1 MNTELEGRVA
11 IVTGAA
17 GGIGREF
24 VRGLLGAGAKVAAL
38 DVDEGGLARL
48 AAAHENAIGAGRLT
62 TGRTDISRYEECEA
76 AVAKTRES
84 LGGLHILVNNGAMGM
99 GVIRKDHMTNLI
111 EIHEIA
117 PEVWDQFVAVNLSGA
132 WYMTRAS
139 IEGLLDQGWGRIVNV
154 TTSFFTMLRGKFHPY
169 SPPKAGLE
177 AMSAGHA
184 TEFEGRG
191 VTVNVVVPGGPA
203 DTPMVPAES
212 GLDRAA
218 MVQPAA
224 MVPPLLWL
232 CSEAGGR
239 LERASLH
246 RRELGRL
253 ARARGGGGRLPRP
266 DRMAGPRPE
275 PGLAGGQAAR
285 VSPPPSRG
293 TASRTIQ
300 G

>member
-24 VRGLLGAGAKVAAL
+24 VRGLLGVGAKVAAL

-117 PEVWDQFVAVNLSGA
+117 PEVWDQFVTVNLSGA

-232 CSEAGGR
+232 CSEAGGAWNGHR
-239 LERASLH
+239 YIAGNWDASLDPAAAAEGC
-246 RRELGRL
+246 RAPIGWPDL
-253 ARARGGGGRLPRP
+253 ARNPWSG
-266 DRMAGPRPE
+266 
-275 PGLAGGQAAR
+275 
-285 VSPPPSRG
+285 RG
-293 TASRTIQ
+293 TSRTE
-300 G
+300 

>member
-1 MNTELEGRVA
+1 MNTRHLEGKVA

-24 VRGLLGAGAKVAAL
+24 VRGLLGAGARVAAL
-38 DVDEGGLARL
+38 DVDEDGLAAL
-48 AAAHENAIGAGRLT
+48 AVTHDEALGAGRLVT
-62 TGRTDISRYEECEA
+62 EHADISRYEECEA

-84 LGGLHILVNNGAMGM
+84 LGGLHVLVNNGAVGM
-99 GVIRKDHMTNLI
+99 GVIRMDHMTRLI

-117 PEVWDQFVAVNLSGA
+117 PDVWDRFVAVNLSGA
-132 WYMTRAS
+132 WYLTRAA

-184 TEFEGRG
+184 KEFAGRG

-212 GLDRAA
+212 GIDRAA
-218 MVQPAA
+218 MVPPSA
-224 MVPPLLWL
+224 MVPPVLWL
-232 CSEAGGR
+232 CSEAGGAWTGHR
-239 LERASLH
+239 YIAGDWDASLEPVAAAE
-246 RRELGRL
+246 RCRAPIGWEDL
-253 ARARGGGGRLPRP
+253 AQSPVWPGGKP
-266 DRMAGPRPE
+266 PE
-275 PGLAGGQAAR
+275 
-285 VSPPPSRG
+285 
-293 TASRTIQ
+293 
-300 G
+300 